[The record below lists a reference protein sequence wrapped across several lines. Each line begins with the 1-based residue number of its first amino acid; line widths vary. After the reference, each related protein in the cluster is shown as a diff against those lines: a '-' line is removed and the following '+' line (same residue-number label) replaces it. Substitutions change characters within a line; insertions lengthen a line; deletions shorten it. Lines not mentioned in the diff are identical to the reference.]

1 MKSYALVRKRAAPL
15 VSAARP
21 TGAIR
26 RVFDNSQL
34 IERFG
39 KWLPVCGKA
48 ENTRVNYES
57 HVEQFSDFLNGQPL
71 SSVTRMD
78 VQSWL
83 AHLCTRNLKPTTMA
97 TKLFAL
103 RTFYDFL
110 QMGDQVRTSIPR
122 YVATRKVPKH
132 LPHTKSEEE
141 IERLIAAARNP
152 RDLAIIEVGYASGLR
167 VNELA
172 CLRVEDVNI
181 RARSLIVRQGKGGND
196 RIGLFGRSAAAA
208 LRAYLGG
215 RTTGSVF
222 QPLPPRRQRGGVWW
236 DRRHKTWFGQWRE
249 TDESGKRV
257 MRTVRLGDYD
267 LPTKERARLT
277 LDAFLADKLPQDEPE
292 APQRGLTKRQIHR
305 IITRTAMRAGIGHVH
320 PHMLR
325 HSMATHCL
333 NRGMDI
339 RFVQELLGH
348 TSLVTTQK
356 YLYVATEN
364 LKKTH
369 AKFHPHG
376 GNSSGKD

>member
-1 MKSYALVRKRAAPL
+1 LTTYALARRRTAPL

-39 KWLPVCGKA
+39 KWLLICGRA

-57 HVEQFSDFLNGQPL
+57 HVEQFSEFLKGQSL
-71 SSVTRMD
+71 TSVTRMD
-78 VQSWL
+78 IQNWL
-83 AHLCTRNLKPTTMA
+83 AHLCTRNLKPVTMA

-110 QMGDQVRTSIPR
+110 QMGDQVRTSVPR
-122 YVATRKVPKH
+122 YVATRKVPQR

-141 IERLIAAARNP
+141 IERLIAAAGNP
-152 RDLAIIEVGYASGLR
+152 RDLAILELAYASGLR

-181 RARSLIVRQGKGGND
+181 RARSLVVRQGKGGND
-196 RIGLFGRSAAAA
+196 RIGLFGRSAADA

-222 QPLPPRRQRGGVWW
+222 QPLPPRRQRGGISRGRFGDWW
-236 DRRHKTWFGQWRE
+236 GYWRE
-249 TDESGKRV
+249 TDPSGKRV

-277 LDAFLADKLPQDEPE
+277 LDAFLAHKLPQDEPE
-292 APQRGLTKRQIHR
+292 APQRGLTTRQIHR
-305 IITRTAMRAGIGHVH
+305 IIARTARRAGIGHVH
-320 PHMLR
+320 PHVLR

-348 TSLVTTQK
+348 TSLVATQK
-356 YLYVATEN
+356 YLSIAIDKLQQTY
-364 LKKTH
+364 
-369 AKFHPHG
+369 AKFHPHAG
-376 GNSSGKD
+376 E